1 MHLYVSG
8 IFTLCWGLA
17 SLVLYK
23 LYPIKAQLFFLI
35 DTSHLSSQ
43 SEDKSTASPLKL
55 REVSPLVNFPCP
67 LQMHFRRL
75 IDQVKALSESLR
87 KHSSKTVKLV
97 SKYYILMLVI
107 VSVIIILLIFTSTK
121 IYRCLF
127 LLQRK
132 SLFLDDTSL
141 KAFHNPAFTL
151 QETSSGISMTPS
163 GGSPRNV
170 KEHRPSHTI
179 ATPGGHVIDIETAI
193 VASPM
198 RRKISA
204 NSGHRVRVDKIFESN
219 SNSEFDSRSCDTI
232 SQCSSRGSVS

>member
-1 MHLYVSG
+1 MIKFGKTSIQNSQVGVNILHL
-8 IFTLCWGLA
+8 
-17 SLVLYK
+17 
-23 LYPIKAQLFFLI
+23 
-35 DTSHLSSQ
+35 
-43 SEDKSTASPLKL
+43 
-55 REVSPLVNFPCP
+55 
-67 LQMHFRRL
+67 
-75 IDQVKALSESLR
+75 
-87 KHSSKTVKLV
+87 
-97 SKYYILMLVI
+97 LMLVI
-107 VSVIIILLIFTSTK
+107 VSEMIDVIVIMSTYELK
-121 IYRCLF
+121 FIRCLF
-127 LLQRK
+127 RLQRK

-170 KEHRPSHTI
+170 KERRPSHTI

-232 SQCSSRGSVS
+232 SQCSSRGSKS